1 MTTEIETKE
10 PGWLPKISYA
20 LYDVGNSSM
29 GAIHATFIF
38 AVYFTTSIAPENGTT
53 YWGYMSGGAAFIVA
67 VLGPFL
73 GGAADAQARRKFFL
87 ALFTLMSVVST
98 SLLWFA
104 EPDNSFIQFAVIFS
118 FISIVA
124 NELIFVFYN
133 SLLQSVSTEK
143 TMGKVSGW
151 SWGLG
156 FFGGM
161 AALLIALLFFI
172 QPDTPPFG
180 LEKDSAEHVRA
191 TMVLASLW
199 FFIFSLPIFF
209 FTKESPESTK
219 ISKPLEMLKTGW
231 TEVGKIKGLKRFLIA
246 RMFYVDGLTVVFAFA
261 GIFAAKVFGFSNE
274 MVLMFAIAVNF
285 TCGVGALFGGW
296 FDDKFGSFLV
306 VRVSL
311 ICLMIFGLG
320 VLLSPNATY
329 FWILGLMSG
338 LFIGPIQSASRS
350 LVAHV
355 APPEHRAQIFGFYM
369 LAGKITSFLGPIFY
383 GSIVLWSGNERAG
396 MVTAVLFFLIG
407 FLILGK
413 NEPGNKRLY

>member
-1 MTTEIETKE
+1 
-10 PGWLPKISYA
+10 
-20 LYDVGNSSM
+20 
-29 GAIHATFIF
+29 
-38 AVYFTTSIAPENGTT
+38 
-53 YWGYMSGGAAFIVA
+53 
-67 VLGPFL
+67 
-73 GGAADAQARRKFFL
+73 
-87 ALFTLMSVVST
+87 
-98 SLLWFA
+98 
-104 EPDNSFIQFAVIFS
+104 
-118 FISIVA
+118 
-124 NELIFVFYN
+124 
-133 SLLQSVSTEK
+133 
-143 TMGKVSGW
+143 MGKVSGW

-199 FFIFSLPIFF
+199 FLIFSLPIFF
-209 FTKESPESTK
+209 FTKESPESTQ
-219 ISKPLEMLKTGW
+219 IAKPLEMLKTGW
-231 TEVGKIKGLKRFLIA
+231 AEVGKITGLKRFLIA

-285 TCGVGALFGGW
+285 TCGGGALFGGW
-296 FDDKFGSFLV
+296 FDDKFGSFFV
-306 VRVSL
+306 IRVSL
-311 ICLMIFGLG
+311 VCLMIFGLG
-320 VLLSPNATY
+320 VLLSPNATF
-329 FWILGLMSG
+329 FWILGLITG

-413 NEPGNKRLY
+413 NEPGNKKLN